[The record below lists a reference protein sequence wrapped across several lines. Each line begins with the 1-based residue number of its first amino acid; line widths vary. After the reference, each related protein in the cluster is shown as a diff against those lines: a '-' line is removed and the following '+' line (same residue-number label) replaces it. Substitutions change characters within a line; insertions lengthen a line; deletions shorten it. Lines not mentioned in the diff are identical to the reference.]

1 MRNNIVLLGL
11 DWFSKVGALVNPKT
25 RTVSFEAK
33 HHKPQHG
40 MHNQTN
46 DKSMPRRV
54 TELDLVDVLE

>member
-11 DWFSKVGALVNPKT
+11 NWFSKAGALVNPKT
-25 RTVSFEAK
+25 RTIFFEAK